1 MDYLIYM
8 LKYSILVLEQDVY
21 IENKEEI
28 IDEKGGNNLF
38 FSCFCNFVANSRIKC
53 FFQKI
58 KSRQKHC
65 QNNVKYRLMDVKT
78 TARLT
83 FWS

>member
-8 LKYSILVLEQDVY
+8 LKYSILVLEEDVY

-38 FSCFCNFVANSRIKC
+38 F
-53 FFQKI
+53 
-58 KSRQKHC
+58 
-65 QNNVKYRLMDVKT
+65 LMFLQLCGQFSNKMF
-78 TARLT
+78 LPEN
-83 FWS
+83 